1 MRTRTQIQRWLLA
14 GLLSLGSAV
23 LADTNHHASSGG
35 SNTTNIREEHASQP
49 LPALRDDN
57 TASASADTSPAWR
70 QITDRNGIQVSVN
83 YDANSRLKQFRGV
96 TIMSLSDEY
105 AMLALYND
113 TEAFPRWLHLISEA
127 SLIKEHSML
136 DKDLRFLIKMPWPV
150 SDREVLLKATLVYVT
165 HKDNESVTAYLNGT
179 PDLLPLNDDYIRVP
193 ELSGLFSFERITP
206 GKVKVT
212 YQISLALGGYLPN
225 WLVNLTTRDIPYFT
239 LDKLRRLVI
248 TEHYKNHY
256 YPELNLFG
264 PGRPADAPTV
274 KSWIYQSGLDQP
286 DKTPK

>member
-1 MRTRTQIQRWLLA
+1 MQLPTSIKIAAMMMLLFPF
-14 GLLSLGSAV
+14 
-23 LADTNHHASSGG
+23 TPTHA
-35 SNTTNIREEHASQP
+35 ASP
-49 LPALRDDN
+49 
-57 TASASADTSPAWR
+57 SASARTAQSSPDAHNADVDAESHHEDQTAEHWR

-83 YDANSRLKQFRGV
+83 YDENSRLKQFRGV
-96 TIMSLSDEY
+96 TVMSLTDEY

-113 TEAFPRWLHLISEA
+113 VEAFPRWLHLISEA
-127 SLIKEHSML
+127 SLIEEHSMI

-150 SDREVLLKATLVYVT
+150 SDREVLLKATLVHVT
-165 HKDNESVTAYLNGT
+165 REDNESVTAYLNGT

-193 ELSGLFSFERITP
+193 EINGLFSFQRIAP

-239 LDKLRRLVI
+239 LEKLRRIVV
-248 TEHYKNHY
+248 TEPYKNQY

-264 PGRPADAPTV
+264 PGRPDDAPTI
-274 KSWIYQSGLDQP
+274 KSWVYQTGLDMP
-286 DKTPK
+286 ESAPATH